1 MTASD
6 PAHELVVESRAG
18 SVHVRWSAL
27 GGPCELLLDGDD
39 RTQARELAEVVA
51 GESRRIEC
59 KFSRYRTDSIVHALN
74 TSDGAPVTVDDETA
88 SLLDYGA
95 ECHALSEGRF
105 DLTSGVLRRVWR
117 FDGGHAAPSAE
128 AVRECL
134 AHVGWARVTWTRPVF
149 TLPRGMELDLGGIGK
164 EYAVDRAAA
173 LVAGRASAPFLVNFG
188 GDLFASGPRADGTPW
203 QVGVDDPEHT
213 GRRATHAIALT
224 RGGLATSGDARRFV
238 WHEGRRLGHILD
250 ARTGWPVIGA
260 PRSVTVLAATCLE
273 AGTFATLAML
283 RGAEAGAFL
292 AREGIAHHLLGEAA
306 AETE

>member
-1 MTASD
+1 MAASD
-6 PAHELVVESRAG
+6 PARDLVIESRAG
-18 SVHVRWSAL
+18 SVHAQWSAL
-27 GGPCELLLDGDD
+27 GGPCELLLDGEDPA
-39 RTQARELAEVVA
+39 QARELAEIA
-51 GESRRIEC
+51 ADESRRVEH
-59 KFSRYRTDSIVHALN
+59 KFSRYRTDSVVHALN
-74 TSDGAPVTVDDETA
+74 RSDGTPVTVDDETA
-88 SLLDYGA
+88 GLLDYGA

-117 FDGGHAAPSAE
+117 FDGGHTVPSVE

-134 AHVGWARVTWTRPVF
+134 THVGWARVTWARPVF
-149 TLPRGMELDLGGIGK
+149 TLPHGMELDLGGIGK

-173 LVAGRASAPFLVNFG
+173 LVAARATTPFLVNFG

-203 QVGVDDPEHT
+203 HVGLDDPEHT
-213 GRRATHAIALT
+213 GRRATHVIALT

-250 ARTGWPVIGA
+250 ARTGWPVSGA

-283 RGAEAGAFL
+283 QGAEAGTFL
-292 AREGIAHHLLGEAA
+292 EREGVAHHLLGEAA
-306 AETE
+306 ADAG